1 MLSAAATLARAATA
15 VVLLAIALSIFRLDW
30 VPLPLA
36 AALCATAVLAAL
48 NPPAGLVVVAAS
60 TPVAMYALR
69 RWNPGVAWAEVFVV
83 LFAAGWFVR
92 RLTGGRGDPSLPP
105 ALRVPVWLFAAV
117 VLASTIV
124 QMSVDRAR
132 LGWPEFA
139 AWMLRYFTRD
149 FFVSGSDRYLH
160 AAAFFLEGLLL
171 FAVAARA
178 AAASGRKARRV
189 AGALAVAGA
198 AAAALNLHEL
208 IASARRFDAFWGMLW
223 QHIATARL
231 NVHYADVNA
240 AGSAFALLLFV
251 SAGVAAARSASRW
264 WAGVVLLTTLGLWMS
279 GSRTALMACPMA
291 LTGMA
296 ALAARQ
302 RAGRR
307 GRIAAG
313 LGAAILLAAVVA
325 VVYAPTRGNQ
335 QSSSVATQVRVEM
348 AHTTARMVRE
358 RPLFGI
364 GLGQFYQ
371 RSGEFSSP
379 ALLAIFPRAQHENAH
394 NNFLQI
400 LGETGVVGLGVFLWL
415 LAAALRRGAAA
426 VGNSRDDVLAPGAV
440 RTTRADALGWG
451 TLAGATVFLL
461 TCLGG
466 HPLLTREAAYA
477 FWIVLGLA
485 TGLGLSRAAPAPLP
499 LWLKGLAALVVVSLV
514 GSIPWQVAAAKA
526 HADFEHLGI
535 GVSEHWETSD
545 DGVRY
550 RGATTTAALFVPG
563 ETAFRF
569 SVQQWSAQVERL
581 ELRLD
586 GRVAD
591 IVTLPPRQWVDVTI
605 QARSIRPD
613 ARFSRLDLRIL
624 DAGERAVTIR
634 ISKVQPLGP
643 Q

>member
-1 MLSAAATLARAATA
+1 
-15 VVLLAIALSIFRLDW
+15 
-30 VPLPLA
+30 
-36 AALCATAVLAAL
+36 
-48 NPPAGLVVVAAS
+48 
-60 TPVAMYALR
+60 
-69 RWNPGVAWAEVFVV
+69 
-83 LFAAGWFVR
+83 
-92 RLTGGRGDPSLPP
+92 
-105 ALRVPVWLFAAV
+105 
-117 VLASTIV
+117 
-124 QMSVDRAR
+124 
-132 LGWPEFA
+132 
-139 AWMLRYFTRD
+139 
-149 FFVSGSDRYLH
+149 
-160 AAAFFLEGLLL
+160 
-171 FAVAARA
+171 
-178 AAASGRKARRV
+178 
-189 AGALAVAGA
+189 
-198 AAAALNLHEL
+198 
-208 IASARRFDAFWGMLW
+208 
-223 QHIATARL
+223 
-231 NVHYADVNA
+231 
-240 AGSAFALLLFV
+240 
-251 SAGVAAARSASRW
+251 
-264 WAGVVLLTTLGLWMS
+264 
-279 GSRTALMACPMA
+279 MACPIA
-291 LTGMA
+291 LAGMA

-313 LGAAILLAAVVA
+313 AGAAVLLAAVVA

-335 QSSSVATQVRVEM
+335 QSSSIAAQVRMEM

-415 LAAALRRGAAA
+415 LAAGLALAARA
-426 VGNSRDDVLAPGAV
+426 L

-605 QARSIRPD
+605 PARSIRPD

-624 DAGERAVTIR
+624 DVGERAVTIR